1 MMNELKDSELDSYS
15 LSLLSLINCF
25 ISAAPSAEDRI
36 QVRNEFIGER
46 RASMYTVVAS

>member
-1 MMNELKDSELDSYS
+1 MNELKNSELDSYS

-36 QVRNEFIGER
+36 QVRNEFIGKL
-46 RASMYTVVAS
+46 RANT